1 MLDECHLS
9 FTASDYRPKLRQ
21 LGHLQVLR
29 CPMILLT
36 ATLPPSR
43 LDELREVMHISDFR
57 LIRMSTVRPNIR
69 YAVRRCPNQSAM
81 KVVREM
87 ARLRGLGKG
96 ERGIFYCSS
105 RDRTEEVGQI
115 LNYPSYYSMV
125 EEKDAAVEKWLQGE
139 GFIAAT
145 GALGSGGDYPGIV
158 YIVHIRV
165 PYGMI
170 DFAQETGRG
179 GRAGEDLDLIILL
192 EDLEYQRLNKQDA
205 AELTVDE
212 LAMQRFI
219 ETRDCRR
226 FTMSGY
232 LDEEGQSCDE
242 VGGRLC
248 DCCGGGVSDWTASQV
263 RTAKEVQQSE
273 DKMNEVQRHCVFCWV
288 RYGAER
294 AHHSSGRCTFT
305 QGLSIEQSE
314 SLRKGVRL
322 DRRCRDC
329 WKCGISQQICKS
341 VENEGACQWNGV
353 AACLWLGW
361 FTFPGAQEVLI
372 RGGYSGVNIA
382 VYQKWLG
389 LRARQKVQGGIVSNG
404 MWLLWTML
412 QREQSSKSRPD
423 HIGVEEGSAIDKV
436 AVLLPVIIAT
446 PNATVPI
453 IPSSPLAGLSRRE
466 RVIKWLSQH
475 CIYCEVTEAP
485 QSYSTHWYRT
495 CYRSKG
501 MADKLGYKESVEWQ
515 MGMDQVREGICQWC
529 SKPIGQCGR
538 RWSINITCVYC
549 DIVLP
554 ALFILHERRWIKQWL
569 IREGYD
575 VGFGI
580 GQLQRWLNE
589 SSSRGG

>member
-1 MLDECHLS
+1 M
-9 FTASDYRPKLRQ
+9 AW
-21 LGHLQVLR
+21 
-29 CPMILLT
+29 
-36 ATLPPSR
+36 
-43 LDELREVMHISDFR
+43 
-57 LIRMSTVRPNIR
+57 
-69 YAVRRCPNQSAM
+69 
-81 KVVREM
+81 VVY
-87 ARLRGLGKG
+87 
-96 ERGIFYCSS
+96 I
-105 RDRTEEVGQI
+105 
-115 LNYPSYYSMV
+115 
-125 EEKDAAVEKWLQGE
+125 
-139 GFIAAT
+139 
-145 GALGSGGDYPGIV
+145 SGGS
-158 YIVHIRV
+158 
-165 PYGMI
+165 
-170 DFAQETGRG
+170 RG
-179 GRAGEDLDLIILL
+179 
-192 EDLEYQRLNKQDA
+192 
-205 AELTVDE
+205 
-212 LAMQRFI
+212 
-219 ETRDCRR
+219 
-226 FTMSGY
+226 
-232 LDEEGQSCDE
+232 
-242 VGGRLC
+242 
-248 DCCGGGVSDWTASQV
+248 
-263 RTAKEVQQSE
+263 
-273 DKMNEVQRHCVFCWV
+273 
-288 RYGAER
+288 
-294 AHHSSGRCTFT
+294 
-305 QGLSIEQSE
+305 
-314 SLRKGVRL
+314 
-322 DRRCRDC
+322 
-329 WKCGISQQICKS
+329 
-341 VENEGACQWNGV
+341 
-353 AACLWLGW
+353 
-361 FTFPGAQEVLI
+361 
-372 RGGYSGVNIA
+372 SGVNIA